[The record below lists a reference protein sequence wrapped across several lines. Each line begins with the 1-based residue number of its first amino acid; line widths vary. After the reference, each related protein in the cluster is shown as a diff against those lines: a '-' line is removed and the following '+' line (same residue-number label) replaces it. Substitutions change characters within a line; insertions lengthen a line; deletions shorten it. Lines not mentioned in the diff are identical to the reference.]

1 MPTNTPFDVKQ
12 VQLEGSNLIEASAGT
27 GKTYSIAILVLRL
40 LLEKQ
45 IPVEKILMVTF
56 TKAAVAELES
66 RIRKFVRKAYKYAC
80 GEGIDD
86 NTIREVV
93 GDTDTEKISLLREAV
108 QSLDS
113 LSVMTIHSFCQQVI
127 TQYPFETKESFEAE
141 LMTDTDDLVMHFVNN
156 YWRSELNTLSDMKVF
171 RYLTK
176 VLTRE
181 KIKNVVYKSLDD
193 KEFVFEAAD
202 KQTVL
207 DEIAN
212 SISGFES
219 AEKAYVDHINTNWNA
234 ILDQAGNNR
243 YAFNFVDKYNTKE
256 VFATAFR
263 EKAKDFPKYFPTH
276 FPNELALATALN
288 DASNLNDKAFQTY
301 ANLIYSELIVKVK
314 TQIEERKSA
323 KDIITYNDL
332 ISILHNAILDNR
344 VNEALL
350 KKYDAAFIDEFQDTD
365 RKQYELFSRLFNEQR
380 IIFYIGDPKQSIYG
394 WRKADINTYKEAR
407 NGVQKI
413 LSMNRNFRS
422 TKELIDGMNTFFGIV
437 DPFYDTEID
446 YTNVENGATNLG
458 TITENNKP
466 VIPVAINNFENNDE
480 IIHFVSN
487 EILRL
492 LTDENIKI
500 NNAGIRPAD
509 IAVLTRTNR
518 QAKDIKNALSAIN
531 IPSITIDESS
541 ILQSDEAHL
550 ILTLMNGVLQPNRG
564 SINKILLNKAFGY
577 SLETINLCNDEVH
590 LEFFRT
596 FINEWFDNGIYNML
610 SSVLDTYNVRTNC
623 LNNGINGQRTLSN
636 FYQLAELLH
645 QKTLETKYS
654 PEELIV
660 WMQREK
666 DAKSE
671 GYEQRIES
679 EDNAVQI
686 STVHKAK
693 GLTYKIVFAPFLD
706 LQIKH
711 YDLFDFREEDSYKF
725 TATPTDEQMEL
736 YTAQNEQENRR
747 IIYVALTRAQYK
759 NYICINNHLN
769 GTSIRPFLE
778 AQSPLFEHNVEKE
791 PTVSK
796 YSPPVNN
803 QQIFSPR
810 PAPNIEIKNSFG
822 IHSFSGLSRAHF
834 IAPFTK
840 EELNEDYDRFI
851 FQTLGRGAN
860 VGTALHSIFE
870 HLNFNDETS
879 WEQTIMDASKYYSNI
894 IKEEAI
900 PYFLQLV
907 REVMTTKIGCCYDT
921 FNLQS
926 VSNEQKFPELE
937 FLFAIEN
944 VNKTAI
950 AEVLATDAQL
960 NGEVDIEGLMT
971 GFIDLVFEHNG
982 KYYILDWKSNH
993 LGNTTESYNED
1004 RMEEAMKGSN
1014 YHLQYLIYTVA
1025 LKRYLTQKIHDFDY
1039 DKHFGGVI
1047 YVFLR
1052 GVRSKGTTGIYF
1064 KKPSVE
1070 RIVVLDEIFGK

>member
-80 GEGIDD
+80 GEAIDD

-156 YWRSELNTLSDMKVF
+156 CWRSELNTLSDMKVF
-171 RYLTK
+171 RYLSK

-181 KIKNVVYKSLDD
+181 KIKNVVYKSLDE

-207 DEIAN
+207 NEIAN

-219 AEKAYVDHINTNWNA
+219 AEKAYVDHIDTNWNA
-234 ILDQAGNNR
+234 ILDQAGNKG
-243 YAFNFVDKYNTKE
+243 YAFKFIDKYNTKE
-256 VFATAFR
+256 AFATAFLNV
-263 EKAKDFPKYFPTH
+263 KNPPGYFNTH

-288 DASNLNDKAFQTY
+288 DASKLNDKAFQTY

-314 TQIEERKSA
+314 TQIEERKLA

-332 ISILHNAILDNR
+332 ITILHNAILDNR

-350 KKYDAAFIDEFQDTD
+350 KKFDAAFIDEFQDTD

-380 IIFYIGDPKQSIYG
+380 IMFYIGDPKQSIYG
-394 WRKADINTYKEAR
+394 WRKADIKTYKEAR

-466 VIPVAINNFENNDE
+466 VIPVTINHFENNDE
-480 IIHFVSN
+480 IIQFVSN

-541 ILQSDEAHL
+541 ILQSDEAEL

-596 FINEWFDNGIYNML
+596 FRNEWFDNGIYNML

-711 YDLFDFREEDSYKF
+711 YDLFDFREEDAYKF

-796 YSPPVNN
+796 YCPPANN
-803 QQIFSPR
+803 QQVFSPR

-822 IHSFSGLSRAHF
+822 IHSFSGLSRSHF

-840 EELNEDYDRFI
+840 EELNEGYDRFI

-907 REVMTTKIGCCYDT
+907 RVVMTTKIGCCDDT

-950 AEVLATDAQL
+950 AEALATDAQL

-993 LGNTTESYNED
+993 LGNTTESYNQAG
-1004 RMEEAMKGSN
+1004 MEEAMTGSN

-1047 YVFLR
+1047 YIFLR
-1052 GVRSKGTTGIYF
+1052 GVRSTGTTGIYF
-1064 KKPSVE
+1064 KKPALE
-1070 RIVVLDEIFGK
+1070 RIVVLDEIFEK